1 MRSIVIYGARG
12 WMGKSA
18 ISVLRKTFF
27 NDFDLELT
35 LIGSKNSQID
45 IDGVNFS
52 ILDPDSAKKSIK
64 DIDVFLNAAFLRREF
79 LKSITHEGFVNRN
92 NELSEFAFSIL
103 DKFKPETFINL
114 SSGAAA
120 RDSLNLLDDP
130 YGFLKQDWEKRFA
143 AECSS
148 NSVKFINCRIYS
160 LTGRFINEFENLA
173 ISQFIQ
179 SALNKK
185 KIFVNSEKSIRTY
198 VDSETLCELLFS
210 MAFKGVSASFDS
222 GGVKTTM
229 GNLANSIKSVIDP
242 KNVELDLNDEKSE
255 DYFGD
260 YDGFQELLGKYEI
273 KLESLEQQIV
283 KTLVAFT

>member
-18 ISVLRKTFF
+18 ISILRKNFS

-35 LIGSKNSQID
+35 LIGSKNSQVD
-45 IDGVNFS
+45 IDGVNYS
-52 ILDPDSAKKSIK
+52 ILDSDSAKKSFKNI
-64 DIDVFLNAAFLRREF
+64 DIFFNAAFLRREF
-79 LKSITHEGFVNRN
+79 LKSLTHEEFVNRN
-92 NELSEFAFSIL
+92 NKLSEFAFSIL
-103 DKFKPETFINL
+103 DKFKPEAFINL

-120 RDSLNLLDDP
+120 RDSLNLFDDP
-130 YGFLKQDWEKRFA
+130 YGFLKQDWEKRFS

-148 NSVKFINCRIYS
+148 NSVKFVNCRIYS

-185 KIFVNSEKSIRTY
+185 KIFVDSEKAIRTY
-198 VDSETLCELLFS
+198 VDSETLCDLLFS
-210 MAFKGVSASFDS
+210 IAFKGGSASFDS

-229 GNLANSIKSVIDP
+229 GNLANSIKSVIDT
-242 KNVELDLNDEKSE
+242 KNIELDLNDVKSD
-255 DYFGD
+255 DYYGD
-260 YDGFQELLGKYEI
+260 YVGFQELLGKYEI
-273 KLESLEQQIV
+273 KLESLEEQIA

>member
-18 ISVLRKTFF
+18 ISILRKNFSK
-27 NDFDLELT
+27 DFDFELT
-35 LIGSKNSQID
+35 LIGSKNSQVD
-45 IDGVNFS
+45 IDGVNYS
-52 ILDPDSAKKSIK
+52 ILDPDSAKKNFR
-64 DIDVFLNAAFLRREF
+64 DIDIFFNAAFLRREF
-79 LKSITHEGFVNRN
+79 LKSLTYEEFVNRN
-92 NELSEFAFSIL
+92 NKLSEFAFSIL
-103 DKFKPETFINL
+103 DEFKPKAFINL

-120 RDSLNLLDDP
+120 KDSLNILDDP
-130 YGFLKQDWEKRFA
+130 YGFLKRDWEKRFA
-143 AECSS
+143 AASSS

-179 SALNKK
+179 SALNEK
-185 KIFVNSEKSIRTY
+185 KIFVNSEKATRTY
-198 VDSETLCELLFS
+198 VDYETLCDLLFS
-210 MAFKGVSASFDS
+210 MALKGNGESFDS
-222 GGVKTTM
+222 GGIRTTM

-242 KNVELDLNDEKSE
+242 KNIELDLNDEKSE
-255 DYFGD
+255 YYFGD